1 MRLSDREWKVLE
13 VLWQGGEPELGV
25 HQPHPDGG

>member
-13 VLWQGGEPELGV
+13 VLWQGEGLALGPV
-25 HQPHPDGG
+25 VEALRAW